1 VKSGFHPPLPLAIA
15 PAAPHQAVAEV
26 PSAPPQQE
34 RSEMDVSGRMVILTW
49 ISFLTAAYLLYKLA
63 WKPILAALEKR
74 EETIRKSLQDV
85 EFAKRQVES
94 LQAKQKQIVAEADRQ
109 AAEILDQSRNAAQ
122 GLAAQVETKAREE
135 ARELL
140 DQATREIREAR
151 DRVIRD
157 LRRESA
163 DLALTLAEKLVR
175 RNLDSETQR
184 ELVRKLTDEV

>member
-1 VKSGFHPPLPLAIA
+1 
-15 PAAPHQAVAEV
+15 
-26 PSAPPQQE
+26 
-34 RSEMDVSGRMVILTW
+34 MDVSGRMVILTW